1 MNFGT
6 GVSGS
11 VVGGLYGGGGSPGN
25 VGQAGRP
32 AASSSP
38 TGRPS
43 IMAAAWGTG
52 DDGQSRAGNISA
64 IVSAAAW
71 VGLVF
76 IWVSLP
82 R

>member
-6 GVSGS
+6 GINGS
-11 VVGGLYGGGGSPGN
+11 VVGGLYGGQGSPGSA
-25 VGQAGRP
+25 GQAGRP

-43 IMAAAWGTG
+43 LMAAAWGT
-52 DDGQSRAGNISA
+52 DTAGQTNSPLVAA
-64 IVSAAAW
+64 AVSAGAW
-71 VGLVF
+71 LGLAY
-76 IWVSLP
+76 IWWVLP

>member
-52 DDGQSRAGNISA
+52 EDGSSRAGNISA
-64 IVSAAAW
+64 LVSVAAW
-71 VGLVF
+71 AGLVF
-76 IWVSLP
+76 IWWSLP